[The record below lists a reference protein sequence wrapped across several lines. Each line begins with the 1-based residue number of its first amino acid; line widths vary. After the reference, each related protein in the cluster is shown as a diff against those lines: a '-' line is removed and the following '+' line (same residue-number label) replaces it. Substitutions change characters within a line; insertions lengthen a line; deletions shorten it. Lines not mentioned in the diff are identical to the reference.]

1 FNFSST
7 VVSGSPFRIGHW
19 KLLVNTEGYN
29 YEWEYDGS
37 AADTADSSEP
47 PHVHRESVKRRAVE
61 TTGDYELLVDRQ
73 SGHFLFFGNKLPKL
87 EKDKLSVTLL
97 KEEETIKPLYDTFAR
112 VQRRNFHAEGLQD
125 ALAIQ
130 AVS

>member
-1 FNFSST
+1 MILSYHYRGFEADNWEFEETALDRINLLVGASGSGKTKFLNTLFNFSST

-73 SGHFLFFGNKLPKL
+73 SGHFLFF
-87 EKDKLSVTLL
+87 
-97 KEEETIKPLYDTFAR
+97 
-112 VQRRNFHAEGLQD
+112 
-125 ALAIQ
+125 
-130 AVS
+130 